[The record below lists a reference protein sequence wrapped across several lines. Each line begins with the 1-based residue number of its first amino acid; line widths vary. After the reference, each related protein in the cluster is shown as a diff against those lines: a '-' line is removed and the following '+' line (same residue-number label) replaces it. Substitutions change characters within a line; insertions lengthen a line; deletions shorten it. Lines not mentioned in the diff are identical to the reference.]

1 MKKIVIIALFLLAA
15 LQNYGQFD
23 LGLKVGYATSK
34 LSTDIDNITEDIKH
48 NFQVGAFARIGK
60 RLYVQPE
67 LYYATSGGTLS
78 LSGSNEEEHIK
89 FNNLCIP
96 VMLGFRIINGEKIN
110 LRIMA
115 GPTANFIV
123 SKQFSGDEVI
133 ETLEDS
139 DFKSIA
145 WGMDVGAGVDLWFL
159 AIDVRYEWGLN
170 DIYNPP
176 VNDETMKS
184 NVFIVSLGFKIF

>member
-1 MKKIVIIALFLLAA
+1 MKKLLFLLLFLLAA

-23 LGLKVGYATSK
+23 LGIKAGYATSK
-34 LSTDIDNITEDIKH
+34 LNTDIDDITEDIKH
-48 NFQVGAFARIGK
+48 NFQFGAFARLGK

-67 LYYATSGGTLS
+67 VYYAQSGGTLQV
-78 LSGSNEEEHIK
+78 SGTNEEEHIK
-89 FNNLCIP
+89 FNNLCVP

-110 LRIMA
+110 FRIMA

-123 SKQFSGDEVI
+123 SKKFSGDEVI
-133 ETLEDS
+133 ETLDEG

-145 WGMDVGAGVDLWFL
+145 WGLDAGLGVDLWFL
-159 AIDVRYEWGLN
+159 AVDVRYEWGLN
-170 DIYNPP
+170 DIYEPP

-184 NVFIVSLGFKIF
+184 NIFIVSLGFKIF